1 MSQQQPEMGG
11 TTAPAALPAGTAEAE
26 ALDAATRSEIARI
39 AAEWEQSKRIDLV
52 CEGGG
57 VLGIGLVGAYSIL
70 EERGLQPQNLAGTS
84 AGAIVATLIA
94 AGYRAAEVKD
104 IIFSLDFSR
113 LTDPVMEK
121 QLPLLGDTWAGD
133 MLAILHERGV
143 YRGDFFL
150 GLMRDLLR
158 AKGIRTFGDLLYDAS
173 EPDPRYRY
181 KVHVIVSDVT
191 ARRLLRLPSDTAA
204 TLGIEPDE
212 LEVALAVRMSMSIP
226 FFFEPVRVTNPQTK
240 QEHVLVDGGLLSN
253 FPVWFFDLPGLP
265 PWPTFGLRFVEGDP
279 RRDFAASLP
288 LPLHGNVGGLVDY
301 IFMLVDTMITA
312 HDRLYLDSDAFAR
325 TITIPTG
332 SVSGTNFRLTD
343 DDKRALF
350 TAGQE
355 AARQF
360 LDTQWSFAEY
370 LATFRTGTAPGRR
383 QLLKAYARARAGT

>member
-1 MSQQQPEMGG
+1 MSQQQPGVGSME
-11 TTAPAALPAGTAEAE
+11 APAPVPAGNAEGDGPGAVVQ
-26 ALDAATRSEIARI
+26 SEIARI
-39 AAEWEQSKRIDLV
+39 VAEWEQSKRIDLV

-70 EERGLQPQNLAGTS
+70 EERGFQPQNLAGTS

-94 AGYRAAEVKD
+94 AGYHAAEVKD

-121 QLPLLGDTWAGD
+121 QLPLVGDTWAGD

-150 GLMRDLLR
+150 GLMRDLLQ
-158 AKGIRTFGDLLYDAS
+158 AKGIRTYGDLLYDAG

-181 KVHVIVSDVT
+181 KVHVIASDVA
-191 ARRLLRLPSDTAA
+191 ARRLLRLPLDARA
-204 TLGIEPDE
+204 TLGVEPDE

-226 FFFEPVRVTNPQTK
+226 FFFAPVRMTNPQTK

-253 FPVWFFDLPGLP
+253 FPVWLFDLPGLP
-265 PWPTFGLRFVEGDP
+265 PWPTFGLKFVEGDP
-279 RRDFAASLP
+279 RSDFAARLP

-301 IFMLVDTMITA
+301 IFMLVDTMLTA
-312 HDRLYLDSDAFAR
+312 HDRLYLDNDAFAR

-332 SVSGTNFRLTD
+332 SISGTNFRLTD
-343 DDKRALF
+343 DDKRVLF
-350 TAGQE
+350 AAGQE

-370 LATFRTGTAPGRR
+370 LATFRAGTPPTRR
-383 QLLKAYARARAGT
+383 QLLKTGMRERAGA